1 MQNEPVDRAV
11 VWSQYWSRG
20 AEHSCAGSYQGEYG
34 EAIARYW
41 RAGFEKLPAQGRVLD
56 IGTGNGPLPRL
67 LLSLAQRSDLQC
79 DAIDLATVAPPWLKE
94 LSAEQSQRIRF
105 HSNCR
110 AEQLPFASQSFDLVV
125 SQWGLEY
132 SELEKSL
139 PEVLRVLKP
148 GGSVQLLLHHADAL
162 PVQLAVHELDHLDW
176 LLRTSPYLDMVAR
189 MLTPMAQARTPAGRE
204 ALKSDLNANQLRAD
218 FNLLQDAIQARIDAG
233 KCPDVLHEVRQA
245 TGNVFGIAAQQGLSY
260 AQEALQNLHQELLH
274 SKLRLQELCKHAL
287 DASGAQALAVQLSQG
302 ADYQLEL
309 LHDQDRVMGWT
320 LLVRPGL
327 V

>member
-1 MQNEPVDRAV
+1 MKHESVNRAA

-20 AEHSCAGSYQGEYG
+20 AEHSCAGSYQGAYG

-56 IGTGNGPLPRL
+56 IGTGNGPLPRI
-67 LLSLAQRSDLQC
+67 LLSLSTPPELQC
-79 DAIDLATVAPPWLKE
+79 DAIDLATVAPAWLKE
-94 LSAEQSQRIRF
+94 LTVEQSQRIRF
-105 HSNCR
+105 HSNCH
-110 AEQLPFASQSFDLVV
+110 AEQLPFASLSFDLVV

-148 GGSVQLLLHHADAL
+148 GGAVQLLLHHADAL
-162 PVQLAVHELDHLDW
+162 PVRLAAYELDHLDW
-176 LLRTSPYLDMVAR
+176 LLRSSPYLATVTR
-189 MLTPMAQARTPAGRE
+189 MLIPMAQARTPAGRE

-233 KCPDVLHEVRQA
+233 QCPDVLHEVRRA

-260 AQEALQNLHQELLH
+260 AEQALQNLHQELQH
-274 SKLRLQELCKHAL
+274 SELRLQELCKHAL
-287 DASGAQALAVQLSQG
+287 DASGAQALALQLSRG
-302 ADYQLEL
+302 ADYQLEQ

-320 LLVRPGL
+320 LVVRPGL
-327 V
+327 A